1 MPTYDAA
8 PPEVEEYA
16 ADLRLKFHGQLDACG
31 VRIHYIMARATR
43 NEDGD
48 RVGVAIKLHG
58 VRALAKVKING
69 LADRAEGKAD
79 ATITIDG
86 DEWPDWSEERRIAVI
101 DHELQHVEVVFER
114 DSQTVWKT
122 DDFERDSQTVWKTD
136 DLGRPVL
143 RLRPHDFDVRGFD
156 VIRARHGMASV
167 EHEAVERLKV
177 RPVQALLPFARRE
190 MTVEFAT
197 LSAGDVTVPLTP
209 ELGDK
214 LAERLVRKVV
224 GGEA

>member
-16 ADLRLKFHGQLDACG
+16 ADLRARFHGQLDTCG
-31 VRIHYIMARATR
+31 VRIHYLMARATR

-101 DHELQHVEVVFER
+101 DHELQHVEVV
-114 DSQTVWKT
+114 
-122 DDFERDSQTVWKTD
+122 FERDSQTVWKTD

>member
-122 DDFERDSQTVWKTD
+122 DD
-136 DLGRPVL
+136 LGRPVL

>member
-16 ADLRLKFHGQLDACG
+16 TELRALYHDKLDECQ
-31 VRIHYIMARATR
+31 VRVGYLMARATR

-48 RVGVAIKLHG
+48 RIGVAIKLHG
-58 VRALAKVKING
+58 TRALAKVKINS
-69 LADRAEGKAD
+69 LADRAEGKPD

-86 DEWPDWSEERRIAVI
+86 DEWPDWSEERQRAVI
-101 DHELQHVEVVFER
+101 DHELHHIEVVY
-114 DSQTVWKT
+114 
-122 DDFERDSQTVWKTD
+122 ERDSQTVWKTD

-156 VIRARHGMASV
+156 VIRARWGMASI

-190 MTVEFAT
+190 GEITSVT
-197 LSAGDVTVPLTP
+197 LSSGNHSVTLTQ
-209 ELGDK
+209 ELGEK
-214 LAERLVRKVV
+214 LKERLAAR
-224 GGEA
+224 GGQA

>member
-122 DDFERDSQTVWKTD
+122 DD
-136 DLGRPVL
+136 LGRPVL

-156 VIRARHGMASV
+156 VIRAQHGMASV

>member
-122 DDFERDSQTVWKTD
+122 DD
-136 DLGRPVL
+136 LGRPVL

-214 LAERLVRKVV
+214 LAERIVRKVV